1 MMEHHCCAM
10 NDVPQEFHSNLW
22 IPFLEPRA
30 VSGIIPTD
38 SSLRKGEPN
47 QCTSPLRRQGGGTHT
62 CAASIL
68 KALQMAPE
76 VLCLCAWHDS
86 AGIRRSRTYVLP
98 VFSPA

>member
-1 MMEHHCCAM
+1 MEHHCCAM

-47 QCTSPLRRQGGGTHT
+47 QCTSPF
-62 CAASIL
+62 A
-68 KALQMAPE
+68 
-76 VLCLCAWHDS
+76 
-86 AGIRRSRTYVLP
+86 
-98 VFSPA
+98 